1 MNELMEAHTPSDSQ
15 GESRRAKRKVRI
27 RYKERVRIAKRPF
40 GYHVKRFLRKKYP
53 YVVIAAVLAVA
64 LGAVIIWANQGT
76 AEKRKAER
84 EYLQGKRIEGY
95 EKQFEKKKKELK

>member
-1 MNELMEAHTPSDSQ
+1 MNELMEQHTPIDNHGVS
-15 GESRRAKRKVRI
+15 GRAKKKVRI

-40 GYHVKRFLRKKYP
+40 GFHVKRFLRKKYA
-53 YVVIAAVLAVA
+53 YVIIAALLVVS
-64 LGAVIIWANQGT
+64 LGAVVVWANKGT

-95 EKQFEKKKKELK
+95 EKQYEKKKKLK